1 MFSLKQNCLKFKI
14 IMSSLIN
21 LQKNIAKTTR
31 YIKLRMI
38 QLTRVYLS
46 VAENIRLY
54 LTINDT
60 STNVATFYL
69 II

>member
-21 LQKNIAKTTR
+21 LQKNIAKITR